1 MQTVQANWEDDENNR
16 QVEFSVGYT
25 RQENDLQIKSMTPN
39 KVTFFCP
46 ETKNPVRTI
55 GVWTDKGR
63 ELLKGQLHSSGH
75 LSKIEEQVEASLA
88 V

>member
-1 MQTVQANWEDDENNR
+1 MKTVNANWEDDENNR
-16 QVEFSVGYT
+16 QVAFSVAYT
-25 RQENDLQIKSMTPN
+25 QRENAIEIQSITPHQ
-39 KVTFFCP
+39 VTFFCP

-63 ELLKGQLHSSGH
+63 ELLKGQLHRSGH
-75 LSKIEEQVEASLA
+75 LSQIEEQIDASLA

>member
-1 MQTVQANWEDDENNR
+1 MNTVNANWEDEECNR
-16 QVEFSVGYT
+16 QVAFSVAYT
-25 RQENDLQIKSMTPN
+25 RRDNAIEIQSMTPQ

-55 GVWTDKGR
+55 VVWTDKGR
-63 ELLKGQLHSSGH
+63 ELLQDQLHRSGH
-75 LSKIEEQVEASLA
+75 LAQIKDQIDASLA

>member
-1 MQTVQANWEDDENNR
+1 MKTVNANWEDEENNR
-16 QVEFSVGYT
+16 HVAFSVAYT
-25 RQENDLQIKSMTPN
+25 HRENAIEIQSMTPHQ
-39 KVTFFCP
+39 VTFFCP

-63 ELLKGQLHSSGH
+63 ALLNGQLQQSGH
-75 LSKIEEQVEASLA
+75 LSRIREQIDASLA

>member
-16 QVEFSVGYT
+16 QVEFSVAYT
-25 RQENDLQIKSMTPN
+25 RQEDNLEIKSITPS

-55 GVWTDKGR
+55 NVWTDKGR
-63 ELLKGQLHSSGH
+63 ELLKGQLHTSGN
-75 LSKIEEQVEASLA
+75 LDKIEEQVEASLA

>member
-16 QVEFSVGYT
+16 QVEFSVAYT
-25 RQENDLQIKSMTPN
+25 RQENSLEIQSITPS

-63 ELLKGQLHSSGH
+63 ELLKGQLHTSGN
-75 LSKIEEQVEASLA
+75 LDKIEEQVEASLA

>member
-1 MQTVQANWEDDENNR
+1 MQTVNANWEDEENNR
-16 QVEFSVGYT
+16 QVEFSVAYT
-25 RQENDLQIKSMTPN
+25 RQENAIEIQSMTPS

-55 GVWTDKGR
+55 SVWTDKGR
-63 ELLKGQLHSSGH
+63 ELLKGQLHQSGH
-75 LSKIEEQVEASLA
+75 VEQIQQQIDASLA

>member
-1 MQTVQANWEDDENNR
+1 MQTVQANWEDEENNR
-16 QVEFSVGYT
+16 QVEFSVAYT
-25 RQENDLQIKSMTPN
+25 RQEDNVEIRGLTPS

-55 GVWTDKGR
+55 GVWTEKGR
-63 ELLKGQLHSSGH
+63 ELLKGQLHRSGH
-75 LSKIEEQVEASLA
+75 FETIEEQVEESLA